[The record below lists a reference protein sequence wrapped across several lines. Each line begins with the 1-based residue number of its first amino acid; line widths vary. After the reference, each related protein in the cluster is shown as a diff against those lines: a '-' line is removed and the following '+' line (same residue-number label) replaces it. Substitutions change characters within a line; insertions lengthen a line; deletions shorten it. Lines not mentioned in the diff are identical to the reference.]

1 MSKSEEHIEPKV
13 TYRARAES
21 IPAEYFE
28 AYAAL
33 YAKVRHVLF
42 KLMQQDGYNENLVL
56 KIFSRKYGLNSR
68 QLSSIVVGVKG
79 EIAAAR
85 ELRKNHIDE
94 VTQSVKALTAAV
106 KKLEKQRKGVK
117 KKIAGQ
123 KNVVKLVELAFEL
136 EKILFSLHH
145 KKRRLYSQTDKL
157 AKLRANKLKRCFGTK
172 KLFAKQN
179 RLDENDY
186 LNHAEWKEDWQKAR
200 TSYFD
205 IVGRGAETYGNSCA
219 QFSPVAQQ
227 DGTVQHDLRLRV
239 APAFE
244 EQFGQYTTIENVT
257 LLNKAAEADVAYA
270 IEHHKPI
277 MIKVCRGKGDH
288 WTFRITVSR
297 RPIERVS
304 SSFNGYVGIDI
315 NVGSIDAA
323 LIDHQGNLKT
333 IKSIPYKTSCNA
345 NANQIADSIG
355 CGVKEIIALCTK
367 HKVPIVH
374 EDLDFHKKK
383 QAMRDSALPNRKA
396 LSQFS
401 YAKIINT
408 VESRA
413 QREGIEV
420 IKVNPA
426 FSSWI
431 GLVNYMSQ
439 YGLNSGTAAAIV
451 IARRADRFSER
462 YPLSYACTLSLPEDK
477 EGHVWCSWANLA
489 RTIHALNKK
498 QVYIRRHDWFGSG
511 ANCTAVATLMSN
523 STSALSSPSG
533 EDSTNRRE
541 TRSPDVHGPPT

>member
-1 MSKSEEHIEPKV
+1 MSKAEEHIEPKV
-13 TYRARAES
+13 TYRAKAES
-21 IPAEYFE
+21 VPMEYFE

-56 KIFSRKYGLNSR
+56 KNYRRKYGLNSR
-68 QLSSIVVGVKG
+68 QLNSIVIDVKG
-79 EIAAAR
+79 EIAAAK
-85 ELRKNHIDE
+85 ELKKNHIDE
-94 VTQSVKALTAAV
+94 VTQSVKALTATV
-106 KKLEKQRKGVK
+106 KKLEKQK
-117 KKIAGQ
+117 KALEKKTKKQ
-123 KNVVKLVELAFEL
+123 KNLVKRVEIALEL

-145 KKRRLYSQTDKL
+145 KKRRLVSQTDKL
-157 AKLRANKLKRCFGTK
+157 AKLKTSKLKRCFGTGD
-172 KLFAKQN
+172 LFNKQN
-179 RLDENDY
+179 NLEENNY
-186 LNHAEWKEDWQKAR
+186 QNHSEWKEDWQRAR

-205 IVGRGAETYGNSCA
+205 IVGRSDEKYGNSCA
-219 QFSPVAQQ
+219 QFIPVER
-227 DGTVQHDLRLRV
+227 DGAVQHDLQLRV
-239 APAFE
+239 APSFE
-244 EQFGQYTTIENVT
+244 EQFGQYTVIENVV
-257 LLNKAAEADVAYA
+257 LLNKAAEADIAYA
-270 IEHHKPI
+270 IEHHKPV
-277 MIKVCRGKGDH
+277 MIKVCRGTGDH

-297 RPIERVS
+297 RPIERIS
-304 SSFNGYVGIDI
+304 NGFNGYVGIDI

-323 LIDHQGNLKT
+323 LIDHQGNMKA
-333 IKSIPYKTSCNA
+333 IKSVPYKTSCNA

-355 CGVKEIIALCTK
+355 CAIKEIIALCTK

-374 EDLDFHKKK
+374 EDLDFQKKK
-383 QAMRDSALPNRKA
+383 QAMRDNALPNRKA

-451 IARRADRFSER
+451 IARRAERFSEG
-462 YPLSYACTLSLPEDK
+462 YPLSYACTLSPPED
-477 EGHVWCSWANLA
+477 GDRHVWCSWAYLA

-511 ANCTAVATLMSN
+511 ANCTAVATLLSN
-523 STSALSSPSG
+523 CTSASGSTSVES
-533 EDSTNRRE
+533 DTNRRE
-541 TRSPDVHGPPT
+541 TRSPDVHGPLV